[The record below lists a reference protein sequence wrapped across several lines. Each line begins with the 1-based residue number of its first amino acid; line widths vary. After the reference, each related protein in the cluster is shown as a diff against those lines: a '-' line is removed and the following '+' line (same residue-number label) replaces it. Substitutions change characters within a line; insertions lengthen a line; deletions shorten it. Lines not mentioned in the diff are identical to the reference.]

1 MTLENKFV
9 QVTEEELDE
18 AYAFVKELLLRKN
31 QDYGNA
37 WQKYGLAGVFVR
49 LTDKAL
55 RLEYLNGGRN
65 ALVTTEKTQ
74 DTLVDIV
81 GYGLLGLLYE
91 RQVGTHGLE
100 SDQGI

>member
-1 MTLENKFV
+1 MTEDKLVE
-9 QVTEEELDE
+9 VTEEELDA

-31 QDYGNA
+31 HDYGDA
-37 WQKYGLAGVFVR
+37 WQKHGLAGVFVR
-49 LTDKAL
+49 LSDKAL
-55 RLEYLNGGRN
+55 RLEYLSGGHS

-91 RQVGTHGLE
+91 RQVGTAKLE
-100 SDQGI
+100 SDQGV